1 MSVNIVIG
9 SSDKPEAAKEL
20 ADTFKK
26 STQLTGNLYIAFP
39 MIPTPDGPFPIDAIY
54 ISKTYG
60 LILINLVE
68 GNPKNDRTIISDQDN
83 SFNKMESKLKSFSQ
97 LTSGRNLLV
106 QMDCLT
112 FAPLLT
118 NPDSS
123 INTFNTDT
131 LDEVLKNIKKNDYDD
146 HQYAILT
153 SVIQNI
159 SNLKNRNITRNITK
173 PESRGAKLKKIE
185 ESIANLD
192 SEQSKAVI
200 ESVDNVQRIRGL
212 AGSGKTIVIALKAAY
227 LHARH
232 PEWKIA
238 VTFNTRSLKN
248 LYKKLITNFYL
259 QQTGE
264 VPNFKNLLI
273 LHAWGSS
280 GKPQNAG
287 MYFYFCGNQD
297 NNTYRDFK
305 SARSKFGYN
314 DAFSGACKEA
324 IKNKTNDVPLFD
336 AILVDEAQ
344 DFSKYFLQ
352 ICYFMLKKV
361 KRLVYAYDELQ
372 NLSTQ
377 TLPGPEKVFGNSKN
391 GQPLVHFTLPSQDII
406 LKKCYRNPRPI
417 LVTAHALGFGIYR
430 HPDERTDTGLLQM
443 FENKKLWTDIGYFND
458 GPISDNSTVNLYRDD
473 RSSPAF
479 LEKHSSMDDLLQF
492 HSFKNSE
499 EQAKWITRHIET
511 NIKDDELS
519 PSDIVVINPN
529 PLTTYDEVGIVRSML
544 LKKGINS
551 NIAGS
556 TDPDVFSE
564 GADSVTFTGIYRVKG
579 NEAAMVY
586 VMNSEE
592 CYDHHNQVSTYRN
605 ILFTAMTRST
615 AWLRLTG
622 IGHVMDSLIAEAAKT
637 KEHDYRLKFLYPDK
651 ETRNKLRI
659 INRDLSVRERS
670 DLNSIS
676 TNIANI
682 ADKLSTGRISLAD
695 LQPQQLEILK
705 ELIKGDSHDKNQHS

>member
-118 NPDSS
+118 KPDSS

-259 QQTGE
+259 QQTG
-264 VPNFKNLLI
+264 
-273 LHAWGSS
+273 
-280 GKPQNAG
+280 
-287 MYFYFCGNQD
+287 
-297 NNTYRDFK
+297 
-305 SARSKFGYN
+305 
-314 DAFSGACKEA
+314 
-324 IKNKTNDVPLFD
+324 
-336 AILVDEAQ
+336 
-344 DFSKYFLQ
+344 
-352 ICYFMLKKV
+352 
-361 KRLVYAYDELQ
+361 
-372 NLSTQ
+372 
-377 TLPGPEKVFGNSKN
+377 
-391 GQPLVHFTLPSQDII
+391 
-406 LKKCYRNPRPI
+406 
-417 LVTAHALGFGIYR
+417 
-430 HPDERTDTGLLQM
+430 
-443 FENKKLWTDIGYFND
+443 
-458 GPISDNSTVNLYRDD
+458 
-473 RSSPAF
+473 
-479 LEKHSSMDDLLQF
+479 
-492 HSFKNSE
+492 
-499 EQAKWITRHIET
+499 
-511 NIKDDELS
+511 
-519 PSDIVVINPN
+519 
-529 PLTTYDEVGIVRSML
+529 
-544 LKKGINS
+544 
-551 NIAGS
+551 
-556 TDPDVFSE
+556 
-564 GADSVTFTGIYRVKG
+564 
-579 NEAAMVY
+579 
-586 VMNSEE
+586 
-592 CYDHHNQVSTYRN
+592 
-605 ILFTAMTRST
+605 
-615 AWLRLTG
+615 
-622 IGHVMDSLIAEAAKT
+622 
-637 KEHDYRLKFLYPDK
+637 
-651 ETRNKLRI
+651 
-659 INRDLSVRERS
+659 
-670 DLNSIS
+670 
-676 TNIANI
+676 
-682 ADKLSTGRISLAD
+682 
-695 LQPQQLEILK
+695 
-705 ELIKGDSHDKNQHS
+705 